1 MKVII
6 FDFDGTIADSFA
18 AVLRITNQLAAE
30 FGYAPARPED
40 VPRLKNLSSRE
51 IVKQSKVSSFKLPF
65 LLQRLRDEL
74 NREMHQVQPIAG
86 MKTALLKLK
95 QQGYRLGIVTS
106 NSRENVIAFLKAQ
119 DLDSI
124 FDFVVSGLAL
134 FGKGRVIQR
143 LLRRYHLNPEDVIY
157 VGDETRDIEAARKI
171 GIKVISVSW
180 GYNSSQALAAEHPDF
195 LIHRPEELLQVLER
209 EELGVKS

>member
-18 AVLRITNQLAAE
+18 AVLKITNQLATE
-30 FGYAPARPED
+30 FGYTPARPED

-51 IVKQSKVSSFKLPF
+51 IVRQSKVSPFKLPF
-65 LLQRLRDEL
+65 LLRRLRGEL
-74 NREMHQVQPIAG
+74 NREMDQLQPIAG
-86 MKTALLKLK
+86 MKTALLTLK
-95 QQGYRLGIVTS
+95 QQGYSLGIVTS
-106 NSRENVIAFLKAQ
+106 NSRENVVAFLKAQ
-119 DLDSI
+119 GLDTT
-124 FDFVVSGLAL
+124 FDFVGSGLAL

-143 LLRRYHLNPEDVIY
+143 ILRQHRLDPKDVIY

-180 GYNSSQALAAEHPDF
+180 GYNSSQALAAESPDF
-195 LIHRPEELLQVLER
+195 LIHQPEELLQVVE
-209 EELGVKS
+209 S

>member
-1 MKVII
+1 MYP
-6 FDFDGTIADSFA
+6 DAHLSG
-18 AVLRITNQLAAE
+18 R
-30 FGYAPARPED
+30 ARDLQPPKPPYQ
-40 VPRLKNLSSRE
+40 V
-51 IVKQSKVSSFKLPF
+51 KLPF

-106 NSRENVIAFLKAQ
+106 NSHENVIAFLKAQ

-124 FDFVVSGLAL
+124 FDFVGSGLAL

-143 LLRRYHLNPEDVIY
+143 LLRRHHLNPEDVIY
-157 VGDETRDIEAARKI
+157 VGKLTP
-171 GIKVISVSW
+171 G
-180 GYNSSQALAAEHPDF
+180 
-195 LIHRPEELLQVLER
+195 
-209 EELGVKS
+209 

>member
-18 AVLRITNQLAAE
+18 AVLKIANQLAPQ
-30 FGYAPARPED
+30 FGYPPTRPED
-40 VPRLKNLSSRE
+40 IPRLKNLSSRE
-51 IVKQSKVSSFKLPF
+51 IVKQSKVSPFKIPF
-65 LLQRLRDEL
+65 LLRRLRGEL
-74 NREMHQVQPIAG
+74 NREMEQLEPIAG
-86 MKTALLKLK
+86 MKTALLTLK

-106 NSRENVIAFLKAQ
+106 NSRENVVAFLKAQ
-119 DLDSI
+119 GLDTI
-124 FDFVVSGLAL
+124 FDFVGSGLAL

-143 LLRRYHLNPEDVIY
+143 ILRQHRLPPEDVIY

-180 GYNSSQALAAEHPDF
+180 GYNSSQALAAENPDF
-195 LIHRPEELLQVLER
+195 LIHQPEELLQVVE
-209 EELGVKS
+209 S

>member
-18 AVLRITNQLAAE
+18 AVLKITNQLALE

-51 IVKQSKVSSFKLPF
+51 IVKQSRVSPFKLPF
-65 LLQRLRDEL
+65 LLRRLRGEL
-74 NREMHQVQPIAG
+74 NREMDQLQPIAG
-86 MKTALLKLK
+86 MKTALLALK

-106 NSRENVIAFLKAQ
+106 NSCENVVAFLKAQ
-119 DLDSI
+119 ELDAI
-124 FDFVVSGLAL
+124 FDFVGSGLAL
-134 FGKGRVIQR
+134 FGKGRVIQQI
-143 LLRRYHLNPEDVIY
+143 LRQQHLNPEDVIY

-180 GYNSSQALAAEHPDF
+180 GYNSSQALAAENPDF
-195 LIHRPEELLQVLER
+195 LIHQPEELLQVVE
-209 EELGVKS
+209 S

>member
-18 AVLRITNQLAAE
+18 AVLKIANQLAPQ
-30 FGYAPARPED
+30 FGYALTWPED
-40 VPRLKNLSSRE
+40 IPRLKNLSSRE
-51 IVKQSKVSSFKLPF
+51 IVKQSKVSPFKLPF
-65 LLQRLRDEL
+65 LLRRLRGEL
-74 NREMHQVQPIAG
+74 NREMEQLELIVG
-86 MKTALLKLK
+86 MKTALLTLK

-106 NSRENVIAFLKAQ
+106 NSRENVVAFLKAQ
-119 DLDSI
+119 ELDTI
-124 FDFVVSGLAL
+124 FDFVGSGLAL

-143 LLRRYHLNPEDVIY
+143 ILKQHRLNPEDVIY

-180 GYNSSQALAAEHPDF
+180 GYNSSQALAAENPDF
-195 LIHRPEELLQVLER
+195 LIHRPEELLQVVE
-209 EELGVKS
+209 S

>member
-18 AVLRITNQLAAE
+18 AVLKITNQLALE

-51 IVKQSKVSSFKLPF
+51 IVKQSKVSPFKLPF
-65 LLQRLRDEL
+65 LLRRLRGEL
-74 NREMHQVQPIAG
+74 NREMEQLQPIAG
-86 MKTALLKLK
+86 MKPALLALK

-106 NSRENVIAFLKAQ
+106 NSCENVVAFLKAQ
-119 DLDSI
+119 KLDTL
-124 FDFVVSGLAL
+124 FDFVDSGLAL

-143 LLRRYHLNPEDVIY
+143 ILRQQHLNPEDVIY

-180 GYNSSQALAAEHPDF
+180 GYNSSQALAAENPDF
-195 LIHRPEELLQVLER
+195 LIHQPEELLQVVE
-209 EELGVKS
+209 S